1 MWHYERY
8 FQQAARAAAAS
19 WASAGTSAPS
29 RVRSRGQSSRGRRAG
44 GAGWVA
50 SSSNPAMRVVR
61 RLTVGSATNCHHPLC
76 VPSADKTAC
85 LWGGTQSKSES
96 SLLLRDAILTT
107 SPSSS
112 TRRVPRLDAGLLL
125 PASERLVQF
134 RVPFLPSLRY
144 STRARGIQRCEML
157 FGAWCPMERL
167 NAYDRS
173 PTVKAQRSQPTG
185 AVDFL
190 LEPLPLACAR
200 PPTTL
205 L

>member
-1 MWHYERY
+1 ML
-8 FQQAARAAAAS
+8 AAS
-19 WASAGTSAPS
+19 FWPWLPS
-29 RVRSRGQSSRGRRAG
+29 L
-44 GAGWVA
+44 GA
-50 SSSNPAMRVVR
+50 
-61 RLTVGSATNCHHPLC
+61 
-76 VPSADKTAC
+76 TAC

-125 PASERLVQF
+125 AASERLVQF
-134 RVPFLPSLRY
+134 RVPFLPSLRH
-144 STRARGIQRCEML
+144 STRARGIQRSEML

-200 PPTTL
+200 DTSRVLRHPAFVPIAASVQYAPRL
-205 L
+205 LRPGSWT